1 MTSYAPEPPLRIL
14 PASQFALETLT
25 EAYNQTR
32 IDYIVPMP
40 MNVARL
46 EAYIHNYDVNL
57 EDSAVAVL
65 DDDILGLS
73 MLGVRGDR
81 TWITRLGVLPNERR
95 CGAGE
100 ALMRYLID
108 CSRQRGAQKIILEV
122 IKNNWPAFYLFKKLG
137 FVLTRELL
145 VLRRPPHGTDVSV
158 PPYTLETFGSE
169 MAEALLAER
178 KTHPSWLDE
187 SPSLKNAGH
196 LEALRV
202 TLDGSK
208 TESKH
213 QETERGWLVY
223 QHELYQLGRLVIQPE
238 TGDPE
243 RVTCALIHALHTLH
257 PYHDTKFENL
267 PAESAAWPVLET
279 FDYLVAFRRLEM
291 SLDLRATQAE
301 SSDNT

>member
-1 MTSYAPEPPLRIL
+1 LRIL
-14 PASQFALETLT
+14 PASQFTLETLT

-46 EAYIHNYDVNL
+46 EAYIDHYDVNL

-73 MLGVRGDR
+73 MLGVRGER
-81 TWITRLGVLPNERR
+81 TWITRLGVLPNKRR

-100 ALMRYLID
+100 ALMHYLID
-108 CSRQRGAQKIILEV
+108 RSRQRGAQKIILEV

-145 VLRRPPHGTDVSV
+145 VLRRPPHGMEVSV
-158 PPYTLETFGSE
+158 PSYTLETFGSE
-169 MAEALLAER
+169 RAEALLAER
-178 KTHPSWLDE
+178 KSHPSWLDE
-187 SPSLKNAGH
+187 RPSLKNAGH

-202 TLDGSK
+202 TLDGS
-208 TESKH
+208 
-213 QETERGWLVY
+213 ETGQTGEGWLVY

-238 TGDPE
+238 TGDSE

-267 PAESAAWPVLET
+267 PVESAAWPVLET
-279 FDYLVAFRRLEM
+279 FGYLAAFRRLEM
-291 SLDLRATQAE
+291 SLDLRSLPAE
-301 SSDNT
+301 SADDA